1 MSDEPVKPR
10 PKYRQVQLA
19 VPYPLWE
26 RVVAVR
32 EAVYG
37 RNPSLAESDI
47 MLSFILAGVET
58 YERDKRRRDR
68 PLVVT
73 PDEVRGVRRAL

>member
-1 MSDEPVKPR
+1 MSDEPVKPK
-10 PKYRQVQLA
+10 PKYRQMQLV

-32 EAVYG
+32 EVVAKQ
-37 RNPSLAESDI
+37 NPSLAESDI

-58 YERDKRRRDR
+58 YERDQRRRER
-68 PLVVT
+68 PLIVT
-73 PDEVRGVRRAL
+73 PDEVRRARR

>member
-1 MSDEPVKPR
+1 MSDTPVKPR

-32 EAVYG
+32 EAVT
-37 RNPSLAESDI
+37 RNPDIMESDI

-58 YERDKRRRDR
+58 HERDKRRRSM
-68 PLVVT
+68 PLIVT
-73 PDEVRGVRRAL
+73 PDEVRRVRGI